1 MMESFNKSLFLA
13 IHGTSSLSHWQV
25 LVGTVCADW
34 LIMLVPLMLV
44 LMWLSGAGPLRGTA
58 LRALLA
64 VGIALALNGV
74 LGHLWFHPRPFM
86 LGLADNV
93 LHHDPDSSFPSDHGT
108 IMFTIAF
115 VLLRETASRL
125 LGWTML
131 VAAGATAWARVYL
144 GVHWPLDMFGAA
156 LMAAF
161 VTLLTSTAAL
171 RTLCQFILSLA
182 EPTYRRVCAAPIRRG
197 WLRP

>member
-1 MMESFNKSLFLA
+1 MFETFNKSLFIA
-13 IHGTSSLSHWQV
+13 IHGSAHLSHWQV
-25 LVGTVCADW
+25 LLGTLCAEW

-44 LMWLSGAGPLRGTA
+44 LMWMSGAGPLRTTA
-58 LRALLA
+58 LRALVA
-64 VGIALALNGV
+64 AGIALALNGA

-86 LGLADNV
+86 LGLAENV

-115 VLLRETASRL
+115 VLLSQPLARL

-131 VAAGATAWARVYL
+131 AAAIGTAWARVYL
-144 GVHWPLDMFGAA
+144 GVHWPLDMAGAA
-156 LMAAF
+156 VMAAF
-161 VTLLTSTAAL
+161 VTMLTSTSAL
-171 RTLCQFILSLA
+171 RSLCQFILSLA
-182 EPTYRRVCAAPIRRG
+182 EPTYRRLCAHPIRRG